1 MSFRSGKRASVPL
14 KIRLCKANVVSRV
27 AQHVV
32 EVEMRQTLSVRETVG
47 MQHDECAKLFGLGEE
62 WAVSRI
68 RQFPPIDVGQNLN
81 TLQFQVR
88 YDIIEL
94 AHGQPRL

>member
-1 MSFRSGKRASVPL
+1 MQRQRGL
-14 KIRLCKANVVSRV
+14 ERV
-27 AQHVV
+27 AQHVI
-32 EVEMRQTLSVRETVG
+32 EVEMRETLSVRETVG
-47 MQHDECAKLFGLGEE
+47 MQHDECAELFGLGEE

-88 YDIIEL
+88 YDIIEF
-94 AHGQPRL
+94 AHGQLRLLQRNPTVRFPRICR